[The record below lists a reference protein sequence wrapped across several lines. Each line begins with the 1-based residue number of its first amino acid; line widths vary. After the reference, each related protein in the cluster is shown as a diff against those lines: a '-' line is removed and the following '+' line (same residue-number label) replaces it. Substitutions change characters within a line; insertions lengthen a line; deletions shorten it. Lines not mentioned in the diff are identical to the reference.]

1 MILSR
6 NSQPFADVFQKKC
19 FKYFAIF
26 TGAFMS
32 IFYRTPPMA
41 ASVLFKPDFSILINL
56 LHAISLFLYPLK
68 TSENQRFSDVSKGYR
83 KRYCHEP
90 G

>member
-1 MILSR
+1 
-6 NSQPFADVFQKKC
+6 
-19 FKYFAIF
+19 
-26 TGAFMS
+26 
-32 IFYRTPPMA
+32 MA

-56 LHAISLFLYPLK
+56 LHATSLFLYPLK